1 MGTEVDVFDIDR
13 QKHLGK
19 VAVSQLD
26 MKYDQWR
33 TKGYDDLIYGSGD
46 VCIDDEDTG
55 DDGPYYKQQL
65 EEPGA
70 L

>member
-26 MKYDQWR
+26 MTYDQWR
-33 TKGYDDLIYGSGD
+33 TKGYDDLILSIGAGMF
-46 VCIDDEDTG
+46 VLMMRIPGMTG
-55 DDGPYYKQQL
+55 RIMRSS
-65 EEPGA
+65 
-70 L
+70 